1 MKTMATSIPMKHS
14 VKKNCVAWKK
24 AAKREEVCNLQWNFE
39 DFFQISTI
47 GMLVKTHPQHGEI
60 TKHTLDNCAPCECK
74 LARPLDH

>member
-24 AAKREEVCNLQWNFE
+24 AAKKGEQVCNFQCNFE

-47 GMLVKTHPQHGEI
+47 GMLVKTHPQQGEI
-60 TKHTLDNCAPCECK
+60 TKHT
-74 LARPLDH
+74 